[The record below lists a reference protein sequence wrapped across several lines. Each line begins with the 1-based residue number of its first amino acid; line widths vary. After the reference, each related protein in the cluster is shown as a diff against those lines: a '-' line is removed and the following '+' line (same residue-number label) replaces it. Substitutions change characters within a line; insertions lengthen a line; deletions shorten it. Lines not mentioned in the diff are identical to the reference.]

1 MKRAVLAILLF
12 SLIFLLTAPAALPQ
26 DGKTLYRI
34 KFCVVCH
41 GPSGFSVDPNYP
53 TLAKQNQLYLINQMN
68 DILAKKR
75 TNKFTLLM
83 TEHPIVS
90 HVTPDEISSIA
101 RYLHSHLL
109 AGERQ
114 RSQEANQLK

>member
-1 MKRAVLAILLF
+1 MKRAVLAFLLF
-12 SLIFLLTAPAALPQ
+12 SLIFALTAPSALAQ

-75 TNKFTLLM
+75 ANKFTLLM
-83 TEHPIVS
+83 TEHPIVN
-90 HVTPDEISSIA
+90 HVTPDEISAIA
-101 RYLHSHLL
+101 QYLHSHIL
-109 AGERQ
+109 ASHEQTGQGVNER
-114 RSQEANQLK
+114 K